1 MKKKTFSDRIK
12 KFFFSTTTLSIV
24 LVLAIVAFANSG
36 VASISKDVITQQQ
49 TLLLNAVT
57 RSAVQCY
64 AIEGVYPDNVEYL
77 KENYH
82 LVYDEEQ
89 YVIHY
94 EFLGGN
100 LLPQMS
106 VFYIG
111 DTSFKG

>member
-1 MKKKTFSDRIK
+1 MKKKTLSEKIK
-12 KFFFSTTTLSIV
+12 KIFFSTTTLSLV
-24 LVLAIVAFANSG
+24 LVGAIVFAANIG
-36 VASISKDVITQQQ
+36 VRNISKDVIEQQQ
-49 TLLLNAVT
+49 DLLLNAVT

-64 AIEGVYPDNVEYL
+64 AIEGVYPSNVDYL

-89 YVIHY
+89 YVVHY

-111 DTSFKG
+111 EDSFK